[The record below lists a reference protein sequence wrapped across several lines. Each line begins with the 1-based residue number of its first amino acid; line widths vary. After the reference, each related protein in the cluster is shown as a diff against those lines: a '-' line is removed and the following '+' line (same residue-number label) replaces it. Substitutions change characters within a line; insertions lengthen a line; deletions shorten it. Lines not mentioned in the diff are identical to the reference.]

1 MRHENLADVNSAG
14 GAVEVVRQ
22 FVELS
27 NPQFQFVD
35 TFFSVLLCP

>member
-27 NPQFQFVD
+27 N
-35 TFFSVLLCP
+35 SSISIC